1 VISLGKESSSAGAT
15 GRATE
20 QGPLRVLLVEDDEGD
35 ALIVRL
41 LLEDSRVHVELT
53 HVELLG
59 EALPIARDFDCA
71 LLDLGLP
78 DANGFEGLERL
89 RAAADDLPILV
100 LTGMSDE
107 ERGVAALAAGAQDYL
122 VKGHVDGELLARS
135 VRYAVE
141 RRRADL
147 AQRQLTLARIHA
159 AENTRLER
167 GLLPTP
173 LVSDSAPP
181 IATHYT
187 PGRRRAL
194 LGGDF
199 YDVVENA
206 DGRLR
211 AVIGDVSGH
220 GPDEA
225 AVGVCLRIAWR
236 TLVLSGIPDEPLL
249 GRLQEVLDAERY
261 DPSVFTTLTAVDVS
275 PDRRTLTVR
284 RAGHP
289 APLLLPAGA
298 PPRPLMDGSGGPP
311 LGVVDDPQWP
321 ATTIELEPGWGLLLY
336 TDGISEGRRRDG
348 ARLGEEGL
356 AEIVAAAQAEHPA
369 DPTAMVRSVVA
380 RAEEL
385 NAGPLRDDVAL
396 VLLRT

>member
-1 VISLGKESSSAGAT
+1 VTAPPA
-15 GRATE
+15 
-20 QGPLRVLLVEDDEGD
+20 PLRVLLVEDDEGD

-41 LLEDSRVHVELT
+41 LLEESRTHVELT
-53 HVELLG
+53 HVLRIG
-59 EALPIARDFDCA
+59 DAVPIAANFDCA

-78 DANGFEGLERL
+78 DATGLESLEQL
-89 RAAADDLPILV
+89 RTAADHLAICV

-107 ERGVAALAAGAQDYL
+107 DRGVRALAAGAQDYL

-147 AQRQLTLARIHA
+147 AQRQLSVARLQA

-173 LVSDSAPP
+173 LVSDSRMQ

-199 YDVVENA
+199 YDVVEDPN
-206 DGRLR
+206 GCLH
-211 AVIGDVSGH
+211 AVIGDVAGH

-236 TLVLSGIPDEPLL
+236 TLVLSGVNSDDLLPLL
-249 GRLQEVLDAERY
+249 QAVLEAERY
-261 DPSVFTTLTAVDVS
+261 DRSVFSTLAMVQIE
-275 PDRRTLTVR
+275 PDRSSLTLRT
-284 RAGHP
+284 AGHP
-289 APLLLPAGA
+289 SPLLLPD
-298 PPRPLMDGSGGPP
+298 PRALADEASGPP
-311 LGVVDDPQWP
+311 LGVVDDARWEP
-321 ATTIELEPGWGLLLY
+321 TRIDLEPGWGVLLY
-336 TDGISEGRRRDG
+336 TDGLVEGHRSDG
-348 ARLGEEGL
+348 ARLGQDGL
-356 AEIVAAAQAEHPA
+356 AAIVTAVLGEHPD
-369 DPTAMVRSVVA
+369 DPTATIRAVVE
-380 RAEEL
+380 RAEAL